1 MAGTSLLFTLARQRE
16 RKVQL
21 GPDVLSKFGGV
32 FSRGFVLNPVE
43 DARFGHEA
51 IVRLMRLSGMKLRK

>member
-1 MAGTSLLFTLARQRE
+1 MAGTSLVFALARQRE
-16 RKVQL
+16 GKVQL
-21 GPDVLSKFGGV
+21 APDVLSKCGGV
-32 FSRGFVLNPVE
+32 FSRGYPVE